1 MQQQGCV
8 LCCTDATS
16 VYPGD
21 DLRAQLGK
29 EGSSRTPQQISG
41 CLCPRCITQRP
52 CSPAGRC
59 SPPGGCGNGLRPAPP
74 SGRSSSAPRGARSR
88 QPGGAAVR
96 AAEAGRGR
104 GAHAG
109 GARQRGG
116 PRSHSPPQHRSAR
129 DSSRRRPGNALLLRP
144 RSAPRRFPPQR
155 RGRGGA
161 RRLTPFSPGGCLLA
175 CSSEAV
181 TAPSPPR
188 SSQRRPAVPAGLSG
202 LSAEEGTHLPAT
214 SPQLPGARKAPR
226 WKGKVGRSGGAAA
239 EGPQWPGWVRGS
251 GPEQPSRAQALCRV
265 HCSTGGDAG
274 PGRRFP
280 ARPSG
285 WDSVSC
291 VVEYGEGWAVCFFF
305 KKIICFPL
313 G

>member
-1 MQQQGCV
+1 MCFA
-8 LCCTDATS
+8 LCCMDATS

-59 SPPGGCGNGLRPAPP
+59 SPPGGCGDGLRPAPP

-155 RGRGGA
+155 RGRGGT

-188 SSQRRPAVPAGLSG
+188 SRQRRPAVPAGLSG
-202 LSAEEGTHLPAT
+202 LSAEEGTRLPAT

-226 WKGKVGRSGGAAA
+226 WKGKVGRGGGAAAA

-251 GPEQPSRAQALCRV
+251 GPEQPSRAQALCRCPLQ
-265 HCSTGGDAG
+265 HRRGRG
-274 PGRRFP
+274 PGEALPCPPQRVGFGQLRSGVWRRVGCLIF
-280 ARPSG
+280 
-285 WDSVSC
+285 
-291 VVEYGEGWAVCFFF
+291 
-305 KKIICFPL
+305 L
-313 G
+313 